1 MRTLFIILTIFSLSS
16 CSSLKKTLVY
26 SALAGGMTGAAA
38 GVLLSP
44 DKDSQGANAAV
55 FGLIGAG
62 VLALGG
68 YALYQEDPRNYPLNQ
83 MLMEK
88 PQVKSA
94 PIDPNQLE
102 LGLGPIKIDA
112 SLDKS
117 EAYQVPVKELPDAL
131 KGKVGKQ
138 YLIKYE
144 SKERYINQGGKTFYV
159 PSFNVYEHSYGE
171 GAGSLKTEG
180 SHD

>member
-1 MRTLFIILTIFSLSS
+1 MRTLIIVFLFIFSS

-44 DKDSQGANAAV
+44 DKESQGANAAV

-62 VLALGG
+62 VMALGG
-68 YALYQEDPRNYPLNQ
+68 YALYQDDPRNYPLNQ

-88 PQVKSA
+88 TEAKSE
-94 PIDPNQLE
+94 PLDPNQLE

-112 SLDKS
+112 NLDKS
-117 EAYQVPVKELPDAL
+117 EAYQVPVKDLPDAL

-171 GAGSLKTEG
+171 GAGNLKKDGE
-180 SHD
+180 HE